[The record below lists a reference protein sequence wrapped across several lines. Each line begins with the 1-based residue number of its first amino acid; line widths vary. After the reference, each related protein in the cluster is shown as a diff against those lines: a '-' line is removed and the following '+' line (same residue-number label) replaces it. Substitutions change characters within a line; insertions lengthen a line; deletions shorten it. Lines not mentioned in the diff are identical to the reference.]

1 MSFWV
6 TETVDSELL
15 KAAHW
20 AGGAASAAIDATRS
34 LQQPEF
40 SVSSK
45 DDKQLQQLKLEMLE
59 WAFHYMS
66 GYHATT
72 IMLSVILNY
81 HMLFLNV
88 ISV

>member
-34 LQQPEF
+34 CNSQSFQSQAKTTNAATAEIWK
-40 SVSSK
+40 VE
-45 DDKQLQQLKLEMLE
+45 KLEL
-59 WAFHYMS
+59 AFHYMS
-66 GYHATT
+66 GYQ
-72 IMLSVILNY
+72 
-81 HMLFLNV
+81 
-88 ISV
+88 

>member
-1 MSFWV
+1 MSFWI

-20 AGGAASAAIDATRS
+20 AGGAASAAIDATCP

-45 DDKQLQQLKLEMLE
+45 DDKQLQQLKYGNLRSWNGLFIIC
-59 WAFHYMS
+59 WDINDN
-66 GYHATT
+66 HA
-72 IMLSVILNY
+72 
-81 HMLFLNV
+81 
-88 ISV
+88 ISHSK

>member
-45 DDKQLQQLKLEMLE
+45 DDKQLQQLKYVNLGS
-59 WAFHYMS
+59 WCIAV
-66 GYHATT
+66 G
-72 IMLSVILNY
+72 
-81 HMLFLNV
+81 FLLYV
-88 ISV
+88 GISCNDNNDIDISHSKL